1 MAVSASDIRS
11 ALSLPSSST
20 PVHSTTPAPRKS
32 QGQVTKKPEGI
43 SRELYALIGPSAPS
57 LVAHLAKPRLKQK
70 PNFGSGGKVKWEWR
84 PFRNAGRTD
93 SLQLGHWV
101 KAGDDPDAEYSFT
114 KYNVQSQSY
123 TYSQE
128 EYIRFLEDKDWTKEE
143 TDNLFNVV
151 REYDTRWYVVHDRY
165 EPPPDG
171 PTRSLED
178 LKDRYYSVC
187 RKLIRN
193 RPWAGDEASKA
204 QLLNSY
210 QFDKDR
216 ERMRKDYIASL
227 EDRTPEEIAEEE
239 ALFIELKRLEQNERK
254 FKKERDELLRTLLG
268 IDSGLPDIVA
278 EEDGLSAL
286 SAEGFKKRKKNA
298 NEIDLPS
305 TPSNIISLGPPPPKR
320 PHSAKSVAYDAQHCI
335 VRVEPPASSTTKI
348 THTPVHLRSF
358 KLPAPKA
365 ALLPKVTQTLTE
377 LGINHTRLVMPTRE
391 NCARLESLI
400 EATTALIDTK
410 KVVDRVE
417 QDIRVLRI
425 RLGRAS
431 EGAEEDGKEG
441 TPMEV
446 DGGAGAGAD
455 IDADADADADA
466 EGEIDGR
473 AQSILSIRSGRGRK
487 QSRRSMSVSSIGTS
501 ASTRVG
507 KRQKRS

>member
-20 PVHSTTPAPRKS
+20 PVPSTTPAPRKS

-70 PNFGSGGKVKWEWR
+70 PTFGSGGKVKWEWR
-84 PFRNAGRTD
+84 PFRNAT
-93 SLQLGHWV
+93 
-101 KAGDDPDAEYSFT
+101 DDPDAEYPFT
-114 KYNVQSQSY
+114 KYNVESQPY

-128 EYIRFLEDKDWTKEE
+128 EYTRFLEDKDWTKDE
-143 TDNLFNVV
+143 TDHLFSIV

-165 EPPPDG
+165 EFSDG
-171 PTRSLED
+171 PARALED

-268 IDSGLPDIVA
+268 IDSGLPDIVV
-278 EEDGLSAL
+278 EEDGPSAL
-286 SAEGFKKRKKNA
+286 SAEGFKKRKKNG
-298 NEIDLPS
+298 NEIEIPS

-320 PHSAKSVAYDAQHCI
+320 AQSAKSVAYDAQHCI
-335 VRVEPPASSTTKI
+335 IRVEPPASSTTKV
-348 THTPVHLRSF
+348 THAPVHLRSF

-365 ALLPKVTQTLTE
+365 AIAPKVTQALAE

-391 NCARLESLI
+391 NCAQLDSLI
-400 EATTALIDTK
+400 EATTSLIDTK
-410 KVVDRVE
+410 KIVDRVE
-417 QDIRVLRI
+417 QDIRVLRV

-446 DGGAGAGAD
+446 DGGTG
-455 IDADADADADA
+455 ADADA
-466 EGEIDGR
+466 EGEVDGR
-473 AQSILSIRSGRGRK
+473 AQSILSTRSGRGRK
-487 QSRRSMSVSSIGTS
+487 QVRHSHHMLLMPSKIRLSRADRCPCHPLILRQS
-501 ASTRVG
+501 ARIG
-507 KRQKRS
+507 KRQKRG